1 VLCARLQVGVVLV
14 LAVVGQ
20 FAALVKDALLR
31 SGEACGFWKP
41 SACQSGRLEKGFGVV
56 EVLKS
61 SDLSCVMHLVGVPGV
76 WACKA
81 GDSLHKPLEMLGVFV
96 SCCSVDAGR
105 GLELV
110 VGGVLAGLPPVR
122 EVGVP
127 GSMTCG
133 KWKKG

>member
-1 VLCARLQVGVVLV
+1 VGVVLV
-14 LAVVGQ
+14 LAAVGQ
-20 FAALVKDALLR
+20 FAALVKDALR

-61 SDLSCVMHLVGVPGV
+61 SGLSCVMHLVGVPGV

-81 GDSLHKPLEMLGVFV
+81 GASLHKPLETLEVFV
-96 SCCSVDAGR
+96 SCCSVDAAR
-105 GLELV
+105 ELELA
-110 VGGVLAGLPPVR
+110 VGGMLAGLPVVRYEPPVR

-127 GSMTCG
+127 ERMTC
-133 KWKKG
+133 